1 MDFDYKINRTG
12 LTSKLFMHGPIP
24 NNNII
29 YKTTQEEKIYNLGDP
44 KLAVM
49 PKIIKKEYIYI
60 GIASVILIIIF
71 SNK

>member
-1 MDFDYKINRTG
+1 MDFDYKINKTG
-12 LTSKLFMHGPIP
+12 LTSKLFMPIT

-29 YKTTQEEKIYNLGDP
+29 YKATQEEKIYNLGDP

-60 GIASVILIIIF
+60 GIAAIILIIIVN
-71 SNK
+71 NK